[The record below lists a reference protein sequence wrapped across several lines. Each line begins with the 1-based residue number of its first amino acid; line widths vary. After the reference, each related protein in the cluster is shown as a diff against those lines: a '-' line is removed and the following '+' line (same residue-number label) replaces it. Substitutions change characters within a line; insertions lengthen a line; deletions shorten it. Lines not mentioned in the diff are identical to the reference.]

1 MNEPGD
7 RQCRRVVFKARD
19 IGVIYCDVLSRFD
32 IFDALPPHF
41 SDKKQLAYRC
51 LENDIIRQDA
61 FRLVRSLGPDVL
73 LLARHSIVLKP
84 VGISDSEETREPLN
98 FLQVVLSFIK
108 ENSSSF
114 LLSRPN
120 FLSFSLSLQLL

>member
-1 MNEPGD
+1 MIDN
-7 RQCRRVVFKARD
+7 V
-19 IGVIYCDVLSRFD
+19 
-32 IFDALPPHF
+32 DALFLRLEILVSYIATFCHDSIFSTHF
-41 SDKKQLAYRC
+41 LPIFQIRKKQLAYRC

-73 LLARHSIVLKP
+73 ILARHSIVLKP

-98 FLQVVLSFIK
+98 FLQVVLAFIK